1 MDEGHQGGAG
11 MNLAELNGVEILSA
25 GKYKAQSGL
34 VEITDAM
41 IDTMVAN
48 FQRLKNHIKPPLKL
62 GHTEK
67 QILAQEDGQ
76 PALGWVSRVYRK
88 GSKLVADLMEVP
100 DEMIEAIRAGHYA
113 HVSPEIYPDA
123 SQISGSGAFA
133 DVKGPVL
140 KAIAALGADMPAIKV
155 LEGLKAALS
164 SQPKLS
170 EIEGVFVTLSEKQE
184 DGAMSEDITKLKEQ
198 IAALSAS
205 MSQKD
210 EEIKALKAQPPATKL
225 SEGEVIKFQEMQVQ
239 FVALQETIK
248 ADREKSRR
256 ETVERKLS
264 EYLKNEQ
271 CNPVMLKEYETQ
283 IFEKGVP
290 EAMVF
295 AQLDLIPKGTFKFTE
310 IGSGKGSNPESPMA
324 ILLSEMD
331 GDNVVNFS
339 EFVSKK
345 IKDNPTLRAA
355 TDSELSSL
363 YPKN

>member
-1 MDEGHQGGAG
+1 
-11 MNLAELNGVEILSA
+11 
-25 GKYKAQSGL
+25 
-34 VEITDAM
+34 
-41 IDTMVAN
+41 
-48 FQRLKNHIKPPLKL
+48 
-62 GHTEK
+62 
-67 QILAQEDGQ
+67 
-76 PALGWVSRVYRK
+76 
-88 GSKLVADLMEVP
+88 
-100 DEMIEAIRAGHYA
+100 
-113 HVSPEIYPDA
+113 
-123 SQISGSGAFA
+123 
-133 DVKGPVL
+133 
-140 KAIAALGADMPAIKV
+140 
-155 LEGLKAALS
+155 
-164 SQPKLS
+164 
-170 EIEGVFVTLSEKQE
+170 
-184 DGAMSEDITKLKEQ
+184 MSEDITKLKEQ